1 MEAYDYDYA
10 EAGSHDASA
19 FDGFSPF
26 SPMTEEDYSHTGDQA
41 YYSRSPTYD
50 NPPGGGG
57 GGALPNDGR
66 LYVCLAPGCNH
77 SPFKRVTDLDR
88 HYKSVHVSDEDKEKF
103 YCDYKKCPRSTD
115 PFFRPERLR
124 NHLRDYHKEDLP
136 KKGTKSTVEWLR
148 ERNVQPKWWRCYT
161 CLIRIEIRRHGF
173 VCPSCNQVCESERQS
188 LREGGK
194 SKR

>member
-1 MEAYDYDYA
+1 MD
-10 EAGSHDASA
+10 SHDTS
-19 FDGFSPF
+19 GF
-26 SPMTEEDYSHTGDQA
+26 SPMTEEDYGHADSA
-41 YYSRSPTYD
+41 FYSRSPTYD
-50 NPPGGGG
+50 NNT
-57 GGALPNDGR
+57 AVPNDR
-66 LYVCLAPGCNH
+66 LYVCLAPACHH

-103 YCDYKKCPRSTD
+103 YCDYKKCPRSQD

-136 KKGTKSTVEWLR
+136 KKGTKSSAEWLR

-161 CLIRIEIRRHGF
+161 CLTRVEIRHDGF
-173 VCPSCNQVCESERQS
+173 MCPSCNQTCETDRQN
-188 LREGGK
+188 LREGSSK